1 MNKKHVPMRRCAGCM
16 ESRPKSELVRIV
28 CDGDKIAVDRTMRMN
43 GRGMYICNDPE
54 CLETAW
60 KKNAVKRSFRRDIDK
75 EQLDAVY
82 DELKNREKE
91 VSQ

>member
-1 MNKKHVPMRRCAGCM
+1 MQSKPKH
-16 ESRPKSELVRIV
+16 ELIRIV
-28 CDGDKIAVDRTMRMN
+28 DDGETIAVDRTKRMN
-43 GRGMYICNDPE
+43 GRGMYICPDPG

-60 KKNAVKRSFRRDIDK
+60 KKNAVRRSFRRDIDK

-82 DELKNREKE
+82 DELRKEEKE